1 MCVCVCGLPSNTIA
15 TRAVCM
21 RGYDDEAHIY
31 IDGSCLFAME
41 MHCQNTYTFFSYV
54 PRGYLCKMIFAQI
67 YRITMR
73 NQTTHIFPLLEISY
87 NNVRD
92 ILAYIPFFSSSA

>member
-1 MCVCVCGLPSNTIA
+1 MPSYLVCGLPSNTIA

-31 IDGSCLFAME
+31 RWFVLIRNGIALSKYI
-41 MHCQNTYTFFSYV
+41 HFFSYV

-67 YRITMR
+67 
-73 NQTTHIFPLLEISY
+73 SY
-87 NNVRD
+87 NNAKPNHTHFPIVRN
-92 ILAYIPFFSSSA
+92 II